1 MAANN
6 NSPVTAPTTVEATS
20 AAPTTKMTNAQSKNA
35 MLKAFRATAEVE
47 NFYRFVH
54 ENSLRHEAK
63 TLLEKVLERV
73 KKAGAY
79 HKKKTL
85 N

>member
-1 MAANN
+1 MANN
-6 NSPVTAPTTVEATS
+6 TSTPSTTPAAVATP
-20 AAPTTKMTNAQSKNA
+20 ATTKMTNAQSKNA
-35 MLKAFRATAEVE
+35 MLKAFRSTAEVE

-54 ENSLRHEAK
+54 ENGLRHEAK
-63 TLLEKVLERV
+63 ILLEKVMERV
-73 KKAGAY
+73 KKAGGY

>member
-1 MAANN
+1 MT
-6 NSPVTAPTTVEATS
+6 NSNTPSASASATS
-20 AAPTTKMTNAQSKNA
+20 NTKMTNAQSKNA

-54 ENSLRHEAK
+54 ENGLRHEARV
-63 TLLEKVLERV
+63 LLEKVLERV
-73 KKAGAY
+73 KKAGGY